1 MLIGKLFISLRR
13 ENTTTMN
20 IKVEYLE
27 EAQLYIDN
35 MPEKARKKL
44 FHNVGLICIGVKDDR
59 IFKKLT
65 ESGIWEFKAE
75 YESNE
80 YRLLSFWDKT
90 QSSLVVATHGF
101 GKKTQKTPKSEIA
114 HAEKIRDE
122 YYKTR

>member
-1 MLIGKLFISLRR
+1 MLIGKLFVTLRR
-13 ENTTTMN
+13 ENTPIIN

-27 EAQLYIDN
+27 EAQSYIDN
-35 MPEKARKKL
+35 MPDKARKKL
-44 FHNVGLICIGVKDDR
+44 FHNVGLVSMGVKDDR

-65 ESGIWEFKAE
+65 ESGIWEFRAE

-80 YRLLSFWDKT
+80 YRLLSFWDKM

-101 GKKTQKTPKSEIA
+101 GKKTQKTPKSEIT